1 MGRFLAQKMGY
12 YMWHVE
18 TDYFSLAVFIIML
31 FKNREQRKDNY
42 NFQGKVFY
50 IVLIFS
56 IISNIVDIVSSTAMN
71 VCQNW
76 WFYQISMTLYVVT
89 MPMLAAVWV
98 CYAYVI
104 IQNGKPIKKLRRDMA
119 VILLPYM
126 IYSLLALTNPVT
138 GLFFEL
144 GPNMEY
150 SRGPLFMSVGVG
162 SIMFYSAAG
171 LALVL
176 FNIKKIT
183 PRVNAVLIMAFFVTT
198 GVFIWVQLGNPGW
211 LVIHASYAL
220 IYIWCDITVEEQRRK
235 ELYSEISRKNE
246 ELESIAKRLRVTA
259 EEAERANNSKT
270 EFLRCMSHDLRT
282 PINGIRGMVEIAGH
296 CEDDVEK
303 QRECRRKI
311 WNSSE
316 YLLNLV
322 NTILDMNRLE
332 LGKITPSE
340 DPFELTDVFDDF
352 NNVIGLQAQDKGIT
366 LVNKER
372 SIEHSH
378 LTGGALHLRE
388 ILMNLGNNA
397 VKYTNK
403 GGTIETSC
411 IEKSSTEDTA
421 TYLFVIKDNGIGMTD
436 EFQKRAFEAFTQESS
451 VTSGGYT
458 GIGLGLSI
466 TKKLVDQLGGT
477 IRLES
482 EKGKGTA
489 FYVEIPFKI
498 NKVNSDAVEN
508 ADDAQESTDLSG
520 MNILLVEDN
529 DLNREIARYILEE
542 SGASVYEAFNG
553 EEAVRMFKG
562 SELYQFDVILMDI
575 MMPLM
580 NGYEA
585 TRAIRSLDR
594 PDAGS
599 VIIIAMSANA
609 FQEDIEESIKSG
621 MNRHLAKPLNSNELI
636 SVINRYKVTDDIA

>member
-1 MGRFLAQKMGY
+1 
-12 YMWHVE
+12 
-18 TDYFSLAVFIIML
+18 
-31 FKNREQRKDNY
+31 
-42 NFQGKVFY
+42 
-50 IVLIFS
+50 
-56 IISNIVDIVSSTAMN
+56 
-71 VCQNW
+71 
-76 WFYQISMTLYVVT
+76 
-89 MPMLAAVWV
+89 
-98 CYAYVI
+98 
-104 IQNGKPIKKLRRDMA
+104 
-119 VILLPYM
+119 
-126 IYSLLALTNPVT
+126 
-138 GLFFEL
+138 
-144 GPNMEY
+144 
-150 SRGPLFMSVGVG
+150 
-162 SIMFYSAAG
+162 
-171 LALVL
+171 
-176 FNIKKIT
+176 
-183 PRVNAVLIMAFFVTT
+183 
-198 GVFIWVQLGNPGW
+198 
-211 LVIHASYAL
+211 
-220 IYIWCDITVEEQRRK
+220 
-235 ELYSEISRKNE
+235 
-246 ELESIAKRLRVTA
+246 
-259 EEAERANNSKT
+259 
-270 EFLRCMSHDLRT
+270 
-282 PINGIRGMVEIAGH
+282 MVEIAGH
-296 CEDDVEK
+296 YEDDVEK
-303 QRECRRKI
+303 QRDCRRKI

-352 NNVIGLQAQDKGIT
+352 NNVIGLQEQDKGIT

-403 GGTIETSC
+403 DGTIETSC

-451 VTSGGYT
+451 VTSGGYM

-482 EKGKGTA
+482 EKGKGTT

-498 NKVNSDAVEN
+498 NKLNSGTAGS
-508 ADDAQESTDLSG
+508 ADDTQESIDLSG
-520 MNILLVEDN
+520 MNILVVEDD
-529 DLNREIARYILEE
+529 DLNREIAHFILED
-542 SGASVYEAFNG
+542 SGAAVFEALNG
-553 EEAVRMFKG
+553 DEAVQMFKG
-562 SELYQFDVILMDI
+562 SELYQFDVILMDV

-594 PDAGS
+594 PDAES

-621 MNRHLAKPLNSNELI
+621 MNRHLAKPLNSKELI
-636 SVINRYKVTDDIA
+636 SVINQYKATDDIA

>member
-1 MGRFLAQKMGY
+1 MLLALWTRKMGY

-56 IISNIVDIVSSTAMN
+56 IISNIVDIVASTAMN
-71 VCQNW
+71 IVQDW
-76 WFYQISMTLYVVT
+76 WFYQISMTIYVVT

-104 IQNGKPIKKLRRDMA
+104 IQNDKPTKVLRRDMTI
-119 VILLPYM
+119 ILLPYM

-138 GLFFEL
+138 GLFFGL

-162 SIMFYSAAG
+162 SIMFYSAVG

-246 ELESIAKRLRVTA
+246 ELEIIAERLRVTA

-296 CEDDVEK
+296 YEDNIEK
-303 QRECRRKI
+303 QRDCRRKI

-332 LGKITPSE
+332 LGKITPSD

-352 NNVIGLQAQDKGIT
+352 NNVIGLQAKDKGIT

-397 VKYTNK
+397 VKYTNN

-411 IEKSSTEDTA
+411 IEKSSTDDTA
-421 TYLFVIKDNGIGMTD
+421 TYLFVIRDNGIGMTD

-451 VTSGGYT
+451 VTTGGYS

-498 NKVNSDAVEN
+498 NNASVEISDVPQKN
-508 ADDAQESTDLSG
+508 IDLSG

-529 DLNREIARYILEE
+529 ALNREIAHFILEE
-542 SGASVYEAFNG
+542 SGASIFEAFNG
-553 EEAVRMFKG
+553 EEAVQMFKE
-562 SELYQFDVILMDI
+562 SELYRFDVILMDI

-585 TRAIRSLDR
+585 TRVIRSLDR

-609 FQEDIEESIKSG
+609 FKEDIEESINSG
-621 MNRHLAKPLNSNELI
+621 MNRHLAKPLDSNELLAA
-636 SVINRYKVTDDIA
+636 INQYKVTNDIA